1 MQTDTLLKIGNKT
14 FQSRLIVGSGKYKD
28 FQTTFDATIASE
40 AEMITVAIRRV
51 NLTNPV
57 EAHPLRKSTGGNV

>member
-51 NLTNPV
+51 NITNPN
-57 EAHPLRKSTGGNV
+57 EENLLDY